1 MSRASDATIAVVTP
15 HFQRAPGLLAR
26 ALTSAFGQTVG
37 PRVLAIVCDDGSPV
51 PARDEL
57 ARLPAAW
64 RERVILVEQANAGA
78 GAARNR
84 ALDRVPAGTRLVA
97 FLDSDDTWR
106 DHHLASAEAALA
118 DDHDAYFAD
127 WCSFNFPGT
136 TNFTRIGALDADA
149 HAPLPHA
156 PHARELGVSPLEHI
170 VRDGGGVIQT
180 STVVYR
186 HDRHPALRFRE
197 EFFNGQDFFFWMD
210 LGERGARFV
219 FSTRVDADN
228 GEGVNIYQGAGW
240 GTERSLQRLR
250 NELFVWTSVR
260 RIYRLTDMQR
270 ASNRRTIR
278 HLQAGVV
285 RDVMHR
291 LRRRQPVRLAL
302 LRDIVAMD
310 PAILMLA
317 PWVPLRV
324 LLDRGRDR
332 LGGPVGNRGARP

>member
-1 MSRASDATIAVVTP
+1 MSAAAGAPIAVITP
-15 HFQRAPGLLAR
+15 HFQRMPGLLAR
-26 ALTSAFGQTVG
+26 ALASAFEQTVG
-37 PRVLAIVCDDGSPV
+37 SRVLPIVCDDGSPV
-51 PARDEL
+51 PARDEI
-57 ARLPAAW
+57 ASLPAAW
-64 RERVILVEQANAGA
+64 RARVVLVEQTNAGA

-84 ALDRVPAGTRLVA
+84 ALDSVPEGTRLVA

-106 DHHLASAEAALA
+106 ADHLANAEAALA
-118 DDHDAYFAD
+118 AGHDAYFAD

-136 TNFTRIGALDADA
+136 TNFTRIGALDAQA
-149 HAPLPHA
+149 HAPVPDA

-186 HDRHPALRFRE
+186 HDRHPTLRFRE
-197 EFFNGQDFFFWMD
+197 EFYNGQDFFFWMD

-219 FSTRVDADN
+219 FSTSVDADN

-260 RIYRLTDMQR
+260 RFYRLTDGQR

-278 HLQAGVV
+278 NLQAGVV
-285 RDVMHR
+285 RDVLHR

-302 LRDIVAMD
+302 LRDIVGMD
-310 PAILMLA
+310 PSILALA
-317 PWVPLRV
+317 PWVPMRV
-324 LLDRGRDR
+324 LLDRGRAALAR
-332 LGGPVGNRGARP
+332 AAGNHGARP